1 MNTHNDNPIE
11 ILNKLL
17 VLQNERVRKW
27 NDIMSKTKTVATANW
42 LMQHKTACESIAN
55 QLLRGFINLPE
66 SDRNRLLSE
75 CINEID
81 KCNKALYHLG
91 MDAIKDEV
99 ISKLADSITNKSNK
113 L

>member
-1 MNTHNDNPIE
+1 
-11 ILNKLL
+11 
-17 VLQNERVRKW
+17 
-27 NDIMSKTKTVATANW
+27 MSKTKTVVTANRI
-42 LMQHKTACESIAN
+42 MQHKTACESVAN

-91 MDAIKDEV
+91 MDAIKYEV
-99 ISKLADSITNKSNK
+99 ISKLSEIYSQRIQK
-113 L
+113 

>member
-1 MNTHNDNPIE
+1 MNTHNDNPVE
-11 ILNKLL
+11 ILSKLL
-17 VLQNERVRKW
+17 VLQNERVRMW
-27 NDIMSKTKTVATANW
+27 NDIMSKTKTVATANR
-42 LMQHKTACESIAN
+42 LMQHKTACESVAN

-81 KCNKALYHLG
+81 KCNKALNHLG

-99 ISKLADSITNKSNK
+99 ISKLAEVITYNKY
-113 L
+113 